1 MKCKFILGAALF
13 SQFFGCDQHL
23 FTDYRPLD
31 QLGMWSSS
39 VEELKKLNTSD
50 TEVMQLT
57 KMKKAGI
64 SDDACVKV
72 IADARQH
79 QHPFSNADAA
89 VNLTNASAEIGRLKN
104 TGLTEGQIME
114 RINRGMTDAEADKEA
129 AYREATRNHANTGF
143 TRVHGRRR

>member
-13 SQFFGCDQHL
+13 SQFFGCDQHW

-31 QLGMWSSS
+31 QLGMWSSR

-50 TEVMQLT
+50 PETMQLT

-79 QHPFSNADAA
+79 QHPFWSADAA
-89 VNLTNASAEIGRLKN
+89 VNGS
-104 TGLTEGQIME
+104 TGGCSRPML
-114 RINRGMTDAEADKEA
+114 
-129 AYREATRNHANTGF
+129 
-143 TRVHGRRR
+143 

>member
-64 SDDACVKV
+64 SEDVCVKV

-79 QHPFSNADAA
+79 QHTFSNAHAA
-89 VNLTNASAEIGRLKN
+89 SNQTKPG
-104 TGLTEGQIME
+104 
-114 RINRGMTDAEADKEA
+114 
-129 AYREATRNHANTGF
+129 
-143 TRVHGRRR
+143 HGD